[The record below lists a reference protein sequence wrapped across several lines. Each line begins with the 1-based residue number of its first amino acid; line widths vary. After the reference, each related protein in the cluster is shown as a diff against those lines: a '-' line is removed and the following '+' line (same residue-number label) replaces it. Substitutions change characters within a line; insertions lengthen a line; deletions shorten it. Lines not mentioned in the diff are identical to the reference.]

1 MLPLFGLVV
10 FLALLA
16 AAVAVSLSLRIVNEY
31 QRLVVFRLG
40 RCVGERGPGPILLI
54 PFIDRATSV
63 DLRELYIE
71 VPHQTCITKD
81 NAPIGIDFLIY
92 SKVVDPVLTVVQ
104 VRNFAGAAQGL
115 STTTLRAVIGDIML
129 DDVLAKR
136 DEINQ
141 RLRSKLDEVTERWGV
156 RVTRVEIREIVPP
169 REIQNAMNRQMS
181 AERTRRA
188 LVTESE
194 GQQQAAVTVA
204 EGEKEAAILRAE
216 GEREA
221 AMLRAEGFALALTS
235 IYETARTVDAKTMSL
250 QYLETLR
257 SLGAG
262 PATKWIIP
270 AEFAD
275 LLRPLVRGR
284 DGAPAAGGAASGAP

>member
-1 MLPLFGLVV
+1 
-10 FLALLA
+10 
-16 AAVAVSLSLRIVNEY
+16 
-31 QRLVVFRLG
+31 
-40 RCVGERGPGPILLI
+40 LLI
-54 PFIDRATSV
+54 PFIDRPTKV
-63 DLRELYIE
+63 DLREQYIE
-71 VPHQTCITKD
+71 IPHQTCITKD